1 MGGCWGALSRLGKLI
16 VRRELLTSGV
26 LALAVS
32 ACAIVDPVDPRYDT
46 VNRSLSKA
54 RNESIL
60 LNILRASHEWP
71 LSFTTVPQVNPGMTN
86 TTSVGLPNFLLGP
99 SYKPPLVGPLGA
111 VGVTST
117 QYTLPSSSPM
127 RDAIFSNNT
136 LSNAT
141 SVTSSFSVSSL
152 ETGTFY
158 NGLLTS
164 VNLHDL
170 NYFIRQGY
178 SRELLFWLFA
188 DTVEVFIGGTVIG
201 FQYNPPDDYG
211 CPEHEP
217 KQRCFREFVEI
228 ATITGLS
235 VESKTV
241 RSGSGSAKSK
251 GGGSTDGLD
260 TEGAAARSG
269 AGGESG
275 AGTGGGKSGGGS
287 GPKTE
292 YSRFCFDPVLAERG
306 RRAMDPERRRIVMAR
321 YIDAFKPSPTCGSP
335 WNPGQTEEEATDT
348 LQFNVGP
355 LRFKILTR
363 STNSIYQ
370 FLGRVLR
377 EEIQVKKEEI
387 TGAEPIVRAYLPP
400 GRWDERLP
408 LLSTTRDDPKLLTIV
423 PADGQQPCFV
433 HTYFIDGDWCVP
445 EIGASN
451 TKRIFSL
458 LAELLALK
466 TQASDLAITPA
477 VRIINAP

>member
-1 MGGCWGALSRLGKLI
+1 MGGCWDALSRLGKL
-16 VRRELLTSGV
+16 VFRRELLTSTV

-71 LSFTTVPQVNPGMTN
+71 LSFTTVPQVTPGMTN
-86 TTSVGLPNFLLGP
+86 VTSLGSPSFQIGP
-99 SYKPPLVGPLGA
+99 SYRPPLAGGVAQPGYSLGA
-111 VGVTST
+111 P
-117 QYTLPSSSPM
+117 L
-127 RDAIFSNNT
+127 RDVIFGNQNNLYNQT
-136 LSNAT
+136 TVS
-141 SVTSSFSVSSL
+141 SSFSVSSL

-158 NGLLTS
+158 NGLLS
-164 VNLHDL
+164 PVSLHDL

-188 DTVEVFIGGTVIG
+188 DTVEVFIGGTVHG

-211 CPEHEP
+211 CPMREP
-217 KQRCFREFVEI
+217 KRRCFREFVEI

-235 VESKTV
+235 VEAKTIKA
-241 RSGSGSAKSK
+241 GGGAKSS
-251 GGGSTDGLD
+251 GGTDGFA
-260 TEGAAARSG
+260 TEGAANPKGSD
-269 AGGESG
+269 
-275 AGTGGGKSGGGS
+275 GGGKSGGGGS
-287 GPKTE
+287 DKAKAE

-306 RRAMDPERRRIVMAR
+306 RRAMNPERLSIVRAQ
-321 YIDAFKPSPTCGSP
+321 YLDAFSPSPICGTP
-335 WNPGQTEEEATDT
+335 WFPGQTDEEATDT

-370 FLGRVLR
+370 FLGKVL
-377 EEIQVKKEEI
+377 KEQLRARQDELLPSG
-387 TGAEPIVRAYLPP
+387 TEVLLRAYLP
-400 GRWDERLP
+400 RADERLP
-408 LLSTTRDDPKLLTIV
+408 LLSTTRDDPNLLTIV
-423 PADGQQPCFV
+423 PADGGVPCFV

-445 EIGASN
+445 EQGASN

-466 TQASDLAITPA
+466 TQASELAITPA